1 MLPIGLVIVQVPT
14 PIICNFSHWAIF
26 FFVPLNIKIVIL
38 AQWTHLLLQAIFW
51 VIESMIPF
59 GNHPLFLFLLGWMLP
74 PKPAFMKLT
83 TTPVIRAMTFTKQ
96 VFQDIVL
103 PINRLEE
110 QINKERATFLPYRLI
125 WQENFRQYFSRCVK
139 IPIVL
144 FQSKY
149 GILHIDAQKCYFRLD

>member
-1 MLPIGLVIVQVPT
+1 
-14 PIICNFSHWAIF
+14 
-26 FFVPLNIKIVIL
+26 
-38 AQWTHLLLQAIFW
+38 

-110 QINKERATFLPYRLI
+110 QINKESNFFLA
-125 WQENFRQYFSRCVK
+125 RQTNLTGKCS
-139 IPIVL
+139 PIF
-144 FQSKY
+144 FQMRKNTYSF
-149 GILHIDAQKCYFRLD
+149 ILVEMWTRKNVIFA